1 MSESEARPLSDVASH
16 DVSPHVRDGEP
27 LGSSAGDGRTVVLLG
42 AQRFDATLGSVVKEL
57 EVKGPIALITAGW
70 QDREA
75 DDGALKSHLGC
86 EAVNLRLYQ
95 RAEEVFAQDEEL
107 AKTHRAQQ
115 AKLRHKQDFY
125 RIRLE
130 HALDANYMIRQR
142 EAPPD
147 VLEEEEAASLAAIR
161 SLDAYH
167 LAQCARVHAA
177 LDEATRLEERPSVVA
192 HRRALR
198 EIMKR
203 CRALCIAGGHVATL
217 LNRLRLFGI
226 ADMLED
232 HVIFAWS
239 AGAMTLTERVVL
251 FHDSP
256 PQGPG
261 ASEILDEGLGIVK
274 GVVVLPH
281 PETRLRL
288 HDPARVSI
296 LARRFA
302 PATCLAFPEGA
313 HVTVQGGRGLRP
325 KDVQHLMPDGTCT
338 PFAEGPLGGDEEKPS

>member
-1 MSESEARPLSDVASH
+1 
-16 DVSPHVRDGEP
+16 
-27 LGSSAGDGRTVVLLG
+27 
-42 AQRFDATLGSVVKEL
+42 RFDATLGSVVKEL

-167 LAQCARVHAA
+167 LAQCARV
-177 LDEATRLEERPSVVA
+177 
-192 HRRALR
+192 
-198 EIMKR
+198 
-203 CRALCIAGGHVATL
+203 
-217 LNRLRLFGI
+217 
-226 ADMLED
+226 
-232 HVIFAWS
+232 
-239 AGAMTLTERVVL
+239 
-251 FHDSP
+251 
-256 PQGPG
+256 
-261 ASEILDEGLGIVK
+261 
-274 GVVVLPH
+274 
-281 PETRLRL
+281 
-288 HDPARVSI
+288 
-296 LARRFA
+296 
-302 PATCLAFPEGA
+302 
-313 HVTVQGGRGLRP
+313 
-325 KDVQHLMPDGTCT
+325 
-338 PFAEGPLGGDEEKPS
+338 